1 MKKHILLLT
10 SAILTTVVFFTACQ
24 DFSNTDLGNV
34 ATLNLPNEA
43 FDYQS
48 LEFPDH
54 ISVSNGRDFS
64 IDNDIIL
71 PNPNITNDGAT
82 LGRVL
87 FYDPQL
93 SINNSVSCASCHHQS
108 RAFADGLQGSVGFGG
123 EVTPRNS
130 MAIVNPSINNNLF
143 WDSRVQSLPDL
154 ILQPIQNHVE
164 MGMEDLDILVKKLS
178 ATDYY
183 PELFRKAY
191 GSSNINT
198 HGIAD
203 AMAQFLGSMKS
214 VNSKFDQ
221 GVANNFA
228 NFTALENMGM
238 TIFNS
243 TNAQCSSCHA
253 GGNFSAPDGPFDP
266 YGGGSNGGSSRQG
279 TTNIGLD
286 LSTVDEGRGDG
297 NFRIPTLRNIS
308 MTAPYMHDGRFA
320 SLEEVVEH
328 YNSGVNA
335 HPALDDK
342 FKNTDG
348 SPRRLGLTSIEK
360 EALVAFLH
368 TLTDKSFMED
378 EKFSNPF
385 SK

>member
-24 DFSNTDLGNV
+24 DFGNTDIGNV
-34 ATLNLPNEA
+34 ATLNLPDEA

-48 LEFPDH
+48 LEFPEH
-54 ISVSNGRDFS
+54 ISVTSNKDLFFDDV
-64 IDNDIIL
+64 IA
-71 PNPNITNDGAT
+71 PNPTITNDGAT

-93 SINNSVSCASCHHQS
+93 SINNSVACASCHHQS

-191 GSSNINT
+191 GTSDVTT
-198 HGIAD
+198 HGIAN

-221 GVANNFA
+221 GIANNFE

-253 GGNFSAPDGPFDP
+253 GGNFSAPDGPNDP
-266 YGGGSNGGSSRQG
+266 YGGGGSNGGSSRQG

-308 MTAPYMHDGRFA
+308 MTAPYMHDGRFG
-320 SLEEVVEH
+320 SLEDVVEH

-342 FKNTDG
+342 FKNSDG

-368 TLTDKSFMED
+368 TLTDESFMED
-378 EKFSNPF
+378 EKFSDPF